1 MNFFINFRILPVY
14 FLGPVNNSST
24 QNDSNM
30 DLNLSSSNNKSN
42 QIHSLTQLIVSLD
55 MEQWETLV
63 QVFHIQKSMINNE
76 N

>member
-1 MNFFINFRILPVY
+1 M
-14 FLGPVNNSST
+14 NNSST

>member
-1 MNFFINFRILPVY
+1 MNK
-14 FLGPVNNSST
+14 SST

-30 DLNLSSSNNKSN
+30 NIDHSKSD
-42 QIHSLTQLIVSLD
+42 QIHSLTQLILSLD

-63 QVFHIQKSMINNE
+63 QVFHIKDSMINND